1 MRMEEIPIATPTKIP
16 NISPRSNPESGSLSE
31 IVNWIFFEINEVWLL
46 DSGIIS
52 NAVESTIV
60 DFESELF
67 SEFINKPDEIFVNFA
82 VSVIG
87 SVVEFPPN
95 KVE

>member
-1 MRMEEIPIATPTKIP
+1 MRMEDIPIATPTKIP
-16 NISPRSNPESGSLSE
+16 NISPRSNPESDPLSE
-31 IVNWIFFEINEVWLL
+31 IINGSLFEINEVWLL
-46 DSGIIS
+46 DLGIIS
-52 NAVESTIV
+52 NTVESTIV
-60 DFESELF
+60 EFKSESF
-67 SEFINKPDEIFVNFA
+67 SEFINKSDEIFVNFA